1 MFKIAECQC
10 RPCRLHLRLP
20 EVTNITSDGKQGYV
34 EGQLVAV
41 AVAVEEEEEREEED
55 MSSASPIFTSIF
67 ADVCVKVCVANGTAG
82 WSADN

>member
-1 MFKIAECQC
+1 
-10 RPCRLHLRLP
+10 
-20 EVTNITSDGKQGYV
+20 
-34 EGQLVAV
+34 VAV

-67 ADVCVKVCVANGTAG
+67 ADVYVKVCVANGTAG

>member
-34 EGQLVAV
+34 EGQL
-41 AVAVEEEEEREEED
+41 VAVEEEEEREEED